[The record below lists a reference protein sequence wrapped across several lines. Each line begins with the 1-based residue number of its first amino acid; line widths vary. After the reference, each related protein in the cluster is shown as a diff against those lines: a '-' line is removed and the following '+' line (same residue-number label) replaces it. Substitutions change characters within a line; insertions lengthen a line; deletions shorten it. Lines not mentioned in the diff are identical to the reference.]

1 MRDLSRPFKKG
12 AEFIAV
18 ALFIAMFGTFLL
30 QIFARYVLNSPLG
43 WTVEICIILYIWLV
57 FWTSAF
63 LLREHDHV
71 SFNML
76 FLAAPVR
83 GRRVMAIL
91 GLGCI
96 AAAFIAGFP
105 VIVDYVMFMRIE
117 KAPVTRI
124 TLDYVYA
131 IFPVFIVALIIRSLI
146 SLWRLMRSKTSDR
159 EIAAIAG
166 ELTQPD
172 LSPSDLVVAKEPKA

>member
-1 MRDLSRPFKKG
+1 MRDLTRPFKKG
-12 AEFIAV
+12 AESIAV

-43 WTVEICIILYIWLV
+43 WTVELCIILYIWLV

-76 FLAAPVR
+76 FLAAPPR
-83 GRRVMAIL
+83 GRRVMAII
-91 GLGCI
+91 GLACI
-96 AAAFIAGFP
+96 AGAFIAGFP

-131 IFPVFIVALIIRSLI
+131 IFPVFIVALIIRSVV
-146 SLWRLMRSKTSDR
+146 SLWRLMRAKTCDR
-159 EIAAIAG
+159 EIAAISG
-166 ELTQPD
+166 ELSHSDQPSSDPLMTQ
-172 LSPSDLVVAKEPKA
+172 EPKA

>member
-76 FLAAPVR
+76 FLAAPAR

-96 AAAFIAGFP
+96 AATFIAGFP

-172 LSPSDLVVAKEPKA
+172 PSTSDLVVAKEPKA

>member
-12 AEFIAV
+12 TEIIAV

-43 WTVEICIILYIWLV
+43 WTVELCIILYIWLV

-76 FLAAPVR
+76 FLAAPPR

-96 AAAFIAGFP
+96 TVAFIAGFP

-131 IFPVFIVALIIRSLI
+131 IFPVFFVALIIRSLI
-146 SLWRLMRSKTSDR
+146 SLWRLMRTKSYGQ
-159 EIAAIAG
+159 EVAAISG

-172 LSPSDLVVAKEPKA
+172 PSRSDPFVAKEPTA

>member
-1 MRDLSRPFKKG
+1 MRNLTRPFKKG
-12 AEFIAV
+12 AEIIAV

-105 VIVDYVMFMRIE
+105 VIVDYVMFIRIE
-117 KAPVTRI
+117 KAPVTRV

-146 SLWRLMRSKTSDR
+146 SLWRLMRRNTCDR

-166 ELTQPD
+166 EPTQPD
-172 LSPSDLVVAKEPKA
+172 ISLSDPIVAKEPKA